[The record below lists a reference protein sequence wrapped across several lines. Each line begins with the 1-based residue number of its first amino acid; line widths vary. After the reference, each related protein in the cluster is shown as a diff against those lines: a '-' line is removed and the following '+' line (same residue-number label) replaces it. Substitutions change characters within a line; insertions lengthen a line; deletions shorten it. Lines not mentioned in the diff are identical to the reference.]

1 MVKSNIFRKEVF
13 AMNRIFAVLSGLLVL
28 PAFAE
33 VAPISYEEIAVDTGV
48 EMPVSDDATVA
59 ESDVVVVAPVAQP
72 SVAGARGRTTASRTV
87 PSSSDVA
94 SNRATASGRVVASTR
109 GSANTV
115 TSRAAAT
122 NRSVATRAATT
133 RATVA
138 RSGATQVATTRAAM
152 QSSPA
157 KTARASIVQTDTV
170 NKSLYSGNRVATRAS
185 AVRARAPIATTIS
198 VSNTETAV
206 DSGPSMDELA
216 QITDFCKAQYTSCMD
231 NYCNVLDDNQGRCS
245 CSKNIKNYEKTE
257 TALKQAT
264 EALQDVAQQIQYI
277 GLTKDQINTLFAQ
290 TEAELA
296 MSSSSDNSQLKN
308 DLDRIKDLIVDVK
321 GGSASSTTVTSGISM
336 DLSGLLDFNIDSTGF
351 DLSALFGGSS
361 SNNTSSISN
370 QRGEQLYKTAA
381 ARCKAA
387 VLNDCSAQG
396 VDISV
401 ITNSYDLEID
411 KQCLVYERNLKEAN
425 DNMSSTVR
433 NAKNVLQR
441 ARLMVAQ
448 NKNAYDLRGC
458 INALDSCMQDEYVCG
473 TDYEYCLDP
482 TGKYIVNGDIVIG
495 SEPVGTNGL
504 SAGWAYGDNNG
515 SNAWES
521 GTLSAY
527 IGDSMLTDYNSY
539 QGAATDNN
547 IAKYLQYKIGYITD
561 GKAYG
566 MCASVLNQC
575 QDYTYDDGEYN
586 YSNNVVKSYLER
598 TLVQIKAQ
606 QDELLASYA
615 ESCITDVTSCLADN
629 GWSSSSTSISSSAQR
644 ACNGI
649 ITTCYSLTG
658 TTESDNTDSNKQ
670 GWLNTIA
677 YTPVDCVVA
686 DVENADEVSGT
697 KRGSDTTGCKAT
709 KCKTGYSLTQQG
721 TCGSLTII
729 PPSPGVPMY
738 STSTECSTKGGMW
751 LGDKCTCLSGWE
763 SDNKCYKTCVL
774 ANGVTEYQSSK
785 VLANAECKA
794 KSCDE
799 ESGYFLNLDGGC
811 TYNAELKICGGQ
823 EECVPDCS
831 DYESCTFQ
839 CDDGNTFWPGYGCV
853 TAEEYACLKYP
864 ENAVYEN
871 GVCKC
876 LDQDNSPNG
885 WVYNGDEGDPY
896 GTCLDM
902 SGYDD
907 YTSCIEAGEEYD
919 YKRGACCGE
928 DEYFDGEACV
938 SAS

>member
-1 MVKSNIFRKEVF
+1 
-13 AMNRIFAVLSGLLVL
+13 MNRIIAVLSGLLVL

-59 ESDVVVVAPVAQP
+59 ESEVVVVAPVAQP

-109 GSANTV
+109 GSANAV
-115 TSRAAAT
+115 TSRTAAT

-185 AVRARAPIATTIS
+185 TVRARAPIATTIS

-257 TALKQAT
+257 VALKSAT

-277 GLTKDQINTLFAQ
+277 GLTKDQIDTLFSQ

-321 GGSASSTTVTSGISM
+321 GGSASSTTVTGGVSM

-351 DLSALFGGSS
+351 DLSALFGGGN
-361 SNNTSSISN
+361 NNTDSISN
-370 QRGEQLYKTAA
+370 QRGEQLYKTATI
-381 ARCKAA
+381 RCKAA

-396 VDISV
+396 VDISI

-433 NAKNVLQR
+433 NAKSVLQR

-473 TDYEYCLDP
+473 TDYEYCLDS
-482 TGKYIVNGDIVIG
+482 TGKYIVNGEIVIG
-495 SEPVGTNGL
+495 SKPKDTNDGL
-504 SAGWAYGDNNG
+504 GNGWKYDTSSKSGI
-515 SNAWES
+515 NAWDDS
-521 GTLSAY
+521 DGTLSAY
-527 IGDSMLTDYNSY
+527 IDNSLFTSDTNY
-539 QGAATDNN
+539 SSSAAETNM
-547 IAKYLQYKIGYITD
+547 AKYLQYKIGYIAK

-575 QDYTYDDGEYN
+575 QDYTYGDNGYTYN
-586 YSNNVVKSYLER
+586 NKVIRSYLER

-615 ESCITDVTSCLADN
+615 ETCLTDVVSCLADN
-629 GWSSSSTSISSSAQR
+629 GWSNTSPVKAPTPAQQT
-644 ACNGI
+644 A
-649 ITTCYSLTG
+649 
-658 TTESDNTDSNKQ
+658 
-670 GWLNTIA
+670 
-677 YTPVDCVVA
+677 
-686 DVENADEVSGT
+686 
-697 KRGSDTTGCKAT
+697 CKAEIAT
-709 KCKTGYSLTQQG
+709 CASL
-721 TCGSLTII
+721 
-729 PPSPGVPMY
+729 
-738 STSTECSTKGGMW
+738 
-751 LGDKCTCLSGWE
+751 
-763 SDNKCYKTCVL
+763 N
-774 ANGVTEYQSSK
+774 QSSDDTSN
-785 VLANAECKA
+785 ANWLKGAL
-794 KSCDE
+794 
-799 ESGYFLNLDGGC
+799 GY
-811 TYNAELKICGGQ
+811 
-823 EECVPDCS
+823 
-831 DYESCTFQ
+831 
-839 CDDGNTFWPGYGCV
+839 
-853 TAEEYACLKYP
+853 
-864 ENAVYEN
+864 
-871 GVCKC
+871 
-876 LDQDNSPNG
+876 
-885 WVYNGDEGDPY
+885 
-896 GTCLDM
+896 
-902 SGYDD
+902 
-907 YTSCIEAGEEYD
+907 
-919 YKRGACCGE
+919 
-928 DEYFDGEACV
+928 
-938 SAS
+938 

>member
-1 MVKSNIFRKEVF
+1 
-13 AMNRIFAVLSGLLVL
+13 MNRIIAVLSGLLVL

-59 ESDVVVVAPVAQP
+59 ESEVVVVAPVAQP

-109 GSANTV
+109 GSANAV
-115 TSRAAAT
+115 TSRTAAT

-185 AVRARAPIATTIS
+185 TVRARAPIATTIS

-257 TALKQAT
+257 VALKSAT

-277 GLTKDQINTLFAQ
+277 GLTKDQIDTLFSQ

-321 GGSASSTTVTSGISM
+321 GGSASSTTVTGGVSM

-351 DLSALFGGSS
+351 DLSALFGGGN
-361 SNNTSSISN
+361 NNTDSISN
-370 QRGEQLYKTAA
+370 QRGEQLYKTATI
-381 ARCKAA
+381 RCKAA

-396 VDISV
+396 VDISI

-433 NAKNVLQR
+433 NAKSVLQR

-473 TDYEYCLDP
+473 TDYEYCLDS
-482 TGKYIVNGDIVIG
+482 TGKYIVNGEIVIG
-495 SEPVGTNGL
+495 SKPKDTNNN
-504 SAGWAYGDNNG
+504 WGDMWEYTN
-515 SNAWES
+515 SDKEEVDAWDD

-527 IGDSMLTDYNSY
+527 IDSSLFTTKDAYSK
-539 QGAATDNN
+539 AAAETNM
-547 IAKYLQYKIGYITD
+547 AKYLQYKIGHIDD

-575 QDYTYDDGEYN
+575 QDYTYDDSAYDYDN
-586 YSNNVVKSYLER
+586 KVIRSYLER

-615 ESCITDVTSCLADN
+615 ETCLTDVVSCLADN
-629 GWSSSSTSISSSAQR
+629 GWSNTSTTKQTPTAAQQT
-644 ACNGI
+644 A
-649 ITTCYSLTG
+649 
-658 TTESDNTDSNKQ
+658 
-670 GWLNTIA
+670 
-677 YTPVDCVVA
+677 
-686 DVENADEVSGT
+686 
-697 KRGSDTTGCKAT
+697 CKAEIAT
-709 KCKTGYSLTQQG
+709 CASL
-721 TCGSLTII
+721 
-729 PPSPGVPMY
+729 
-738 STSTECSTKGGMW
+738 
-751 LGDKCTCLSGWE
+751 
-763 SDNKCYKTCVL
+763 N
-774 ANGVTEYQSSK
+774 QSSNGTSNESWLK
-785 VLANAECKA
+785 NAL
-794 KSCDE
+794 
-799 ESGYFLNLDGGC
+799 GITN
-811 TYNAELKICGGQ
+811 
-823 EECVPDCS
+823 
-831 DYESCTFQ
+831 
-839 CDDGNTFWPGYGCV
+839 
-853 TAEEYACLKYP
+853 
-864 ENAVYEN
+864 
-871 GVCKC
+871 
-876 LDQDNSPNG
+876 
-885 WVYNGDEGDPY
+885 
-896 GTCLDM
+896 
-902 SGYDD
+902 
-907 YTSCIEAGEEYD
+907 
-919 YKRGACCGE
+919 
-928 DEYFDGEACV
+928 
-938 SAS
+938 

>member
-1 MVKSNIFRKEVF
+1 
-13 AMNRIFAVLSGLLVL
+13 MNRIIAVLSGLLVL

-48 EMPVSDDATVA
+48 EMPASDDA
-59 ESDVVVVAPVAQP
+59 VVTETQAVVTPVAQP

-87 PSSSDVA
+87 PTSSDVA
-94 SNRATASGRVVASTR
+94 SNRASASGRVVAGAR
-109 GSANTV
+109 GTANTV
-115 TSRAAAT
+115 TARTAAT
-122 NRSVATRAATT
+122 NRSVTGRTATS
-133 RATVA
+133 RATIA
-138 RSGATQVATTRAAM
+138 RSGAAQVATTRTAM
-152 QSSPA
+152 QAPSA

-185 AVRARAPIATTIS
+185 AVRARAPIAAAIS
-198 VSNTETAV
+198 VSNTETTVEAT
-206 DSGPSMDELA
+206 GPSMDELA

-495 SEPVGTNGL
+495 SEPYITNGGL
-504 SAGWAYGDNNG
+504 DKGWGYNSG
-515 SNAWES
+515 SNNAWGDGTLS
-521 GTLSAY
+521 GTLSGY
-527 IGDSMLTDYNSY
+527 ISDSMITSDSEYTN
-539 QGAATDNN
+539 AATTDNY
-547 IAKYLQYKIGYITD
+547 AEYLQYKIGYITD

-575 QDYTYDDGEYN
+575 QDYTYDDKGNFKYN
-586 YSNNVVKSYLER
+586 NDVVKSYLER

-606 QDELLASYA
+606 QDELLNSYA
-615 ESCITDVTSCLADN
+615 ESCLTDVTSCLSDN
-629 GWSSSSTSISSSAQR
+629 GWSS
-644 ACNGI
+644 
-649 ITTCYSLTG
+649 
-658 TTESDNTDSNKQ
+658 
-670 GWLNTIA
+670 
-677 YTPVDCVVA
+677 
-686 DVENADEVSGT
+686 
-697 KRGSDTTGCKAT
+697 GS
-709 KCKTGYSLTQQG
+709 KT
-721 TCGSLTII
+721 
-729 PPSPGVPMY
+729 
-738 STSTECSTKGGMW
+738 TSTQRSACASVI
-751 LGDKCTCLSGWE
+751 
-763 SDNKCYKTCVL
+763 KTC
-774 ANGVTEYQSSK
+774 
-785 VLANAECKA
+785 
-794 KSCDE
+794 KS
-799 ESGYFLNLDGGC
+799 LN
-811 TYNAELKICGGQ
+811 
-823 EECVPDCS
+823 
-831 DYESCTFQ
+831 
-839 CDDGNTFWPGYGCV
+839 PGS
-853 TAEEYACLKYP
+853 T
-864 ENAVYEN
+864 
-871 GVCKC
+871 
-876 LDQDNSPNG
+876 
-885 WVYNGDEGDPY
+885 
-896 GTCLDM
+896 
-902 SGYDD
+902 
-907 YTSCIEAGEEYD
+907 
-919 YKRGACCGE
+919 GE
-928 DEYFDGEACV
+928 DETAQTWLNNALGINEKADTCEVKDVANATAVELKDGKCVATACATGYDLKNGECSAKADTCDVTDVDNATAVELQDGECVATACATGYVLTSGKCSLQDSIDVTCLTGQVKVEGLCYTIPTTQEDCFDAGALWAVPTSTCSCNTWTV
-938 SAS
+938 SNMQLSCSNEIIPIS